1 LSFVQDVR
9 LYEGG
14 VVTDV
19 DYKNNGITL
28 TLSFDVKKLAR
39 VNWNITKRLL
49 FGSLLCLTADG
60 FRSVMFAS
68 VGDRKPEDLAK
79 GIVKIRPETHRT
91 DINAWASKTF
101 LIIES
106 SSFFEAYRH
115 FLSSLQKMPLE
126 RYPLKKYIVEV
137 ERWTSFPDYLASRRG
152 TDAQRIPLSHMI
164 VKRGALPY
172 ADPFNDEWPEPE
184 EMGLDEAQ
192 FRAFK
197 AGITREFA
205 LIQGKHRFAWV

>member
-1 LSFVQDVR
+1 VFQDVR
-9 LYEGG
+9 LYEQGQI
-14 VVTDV
+14 TDF
-19 DYKNNGITL
+19 DYRNNGITL
-28 TLSFDVKKLAR
+28 TLSFDVKKVAR
-39 VNWNITKRLL
+39 VNWDISKRLL

-60 FRSVMFAS
+60 FQSVMFAS

-91 DINAWASKTF
+91 DINAWAGKTF

-115 FLSSLQKMPLE
+115 FLWWLQKMKLE
-126 RYPLKKYIVEV
+126 RYPLRKYIVDV
-137 ERWTSFPDYLASRRG
+137 QSSTSFPAYLASCQG
-152 TDAQRIPLSHMI
+152 TGAQRIPLKHML
-164 VKRGALPY
+164 VKRGSSAVSY
-172 ADPFNDEWPEPE
+172 ADPFTDEWPKPE

-197 AGITREFA
+197 AGLTREFA
-205 LIQGKHRFAWV
+205 LIQGEWL